1 MIMLLQRM
9 DELVVKMYLDI
20 YYTINFIRKVLH
32 NKPSKEKVVNYLQK
46 LNKECSYDLFDMNMD
61 KPVKHNFIEIKGD
74 DDQESLFLL
83 KSLMNSLLFILR
95 HQITKR
101 KQKAWT
107 SRLV

>member
-20 YYTINFIRKVLH
+20 YYAINFIRKVLH

-46 LNKECSYDLFDMNMD
+46 LNKECSYDLFDINMD

-74 DDQESLFLL
+74 DDQESLFFVKEFDELL
-83 KSLMNSLLFILR
+83 IIYIETPDN
-95 HQITKR
+95 
-101 KQKAWT
+101 
-107 SRLV
+107 

>member
-20 YYTINFIRKVLH
+20 YYAINFIRKVLH

-46 LNKECSYDLFDMNMD
+46 LNKECSYDLFDINMD

-74 DDQESLFLL
+74 DDQESLFFVKEFDELL
-83 KSLMNSLLFILR
+83 IIHIETPDN
-95 HQITKR
+95 
-101 KQKAWT
+101 
-107 SRLV
+107 

>member
-20 YYTINFIRKVLH
+20 YYAINFIRKVLH

-46 LNKECSYDLFDMNMD
+46 LNKECSYDLFDINMD

-74 DDQESLFLL
+74 DDQESLFFVKEFDELL
-83 KSLMNSLLFILR
+83 IIYIKTPDN
-95 HQITKR
+95 
-101 KQKAWT
+101 
-107 SRLV
+107 